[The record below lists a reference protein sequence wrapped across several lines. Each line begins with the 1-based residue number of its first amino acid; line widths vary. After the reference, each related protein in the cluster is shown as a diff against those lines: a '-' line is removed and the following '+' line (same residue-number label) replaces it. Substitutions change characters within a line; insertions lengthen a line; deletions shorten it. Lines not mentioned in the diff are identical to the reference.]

1 MCVRVRAGPAPL
13 LLLLMTM
20 ALPSQCVNAS
30 NAQQSPRDT
39 LCARRAPRLC
49 AHSTTHNAASS
60 GCATMP
66 SAANTARGGTN
77 KKNTATSQA
86 FLEGGALK
94 QVQQAFKV
102 YQIARNEFVNKLTV
116 RG

>member
-1 MCVRVRAGPAPL
+1 
-13 LLLLMTM
+13 
-20 ALPSQCVNAS
+20 
-30 NAQQSPRDT
+30 
-39 LCARRAPRLC
+39 
-49 AHSTTHNAASS
+49 
-60 GCATMP
+60 MP